1 MAMGIGR
8 MNGMSK
14 QGKEKRLDEIHAE
27 IKQLNPE
34 ILSDLNKMIRL
45 YSQAQLIIGHLDA
58 EALYEAGAAYAERK
72 RVQAEVIKNTVGTV
86 AEKESQAEIE
96 TYELR
101 MREAEA
107 KAISRKWQNLFKSYD
122 NLIIALRRD
131 ERTALE
137 ELQKANDL
145 YER

>member
-1 MAMGIGR
+1 MTE
-8 MNGMSK
+8 K
-14 QGKEKRLDEIHAE
+14 TGKEIRLDQLHAE
-27 IKQLNPE
+27 IKELNPE

-58 EALYEAGAAYAERK
+58 EALYTAGATYADRKKKYAETI
-72 RVQAEVIKNTVGTV
+72 AATSGTV
-86 AEKESQAEIE
+86 AEKESDAELA

-101 MREAEA
+101 IAEA
-107 KAISRKWQNLFKSYD
+107 NAKAESRKWQNLFKSYD

-137 ELQKANDL
+137 ELKKVNDL

>member
-1 MAMGIGR
+1 
-8 MNGMSK
+8 MSK
-14 QGKEKRLDEIHAE
+14 TGKEIRLDEIHAE
-27 IKQLNPE
+27 IKELNPD

-58 EALYEAGAAYAERK
+58 EALYEAGASYAERK
-72 RVQAEVIKNTVGTV
+72 RVQAEIIKNTSGTV
-86 AEKESQAEIE
+86 AEKESEAEIQ
-96 TYELR
+96 TYDLR
-101 MREAEA
+101 IREAET
-107 KAISRKWQNLFKSYD
+107 KATSRKWQNLFKSYD

-137 ELQKANDL
+137 ELKKTNDL

>member
-1 MAMGIGR
+1 
-8 MNGMSK
+8 MSK
-14 QGKEKRLDEIHAE
+14 TGKEIRLDEIHAE
-27 IKQLNPE
+27 IKELNPD

-58 EALYEAGAAYAERK
+58 EALYEAGASYAERK
-72 RVQAEVIKNTVGTV
+72 RVQAEIIKNTSGTV
-86 AEKESQAEIE
+86 AEKESEAEIQ
-96 TYELR
+96 TYDLR
-101 MREAEA
+101 IKEAET
-107 KAISRKWQNLFKSYD
+107 KATSRKWQNLFKSYD

-137 ELQKANDL
+137 ELKKTNDL

>member
-1 MAMGIGR
+1 
-8 MNGMSK
+8 MSK
-14 QGKEKRLDEIHAE
+14 TGKEKRLDEIHAE
-27 IKQLNPE
+27 IKELNPD

-58 EALYEAGAAYAERK
+58 EALYEAGASYAERK
-72 RVQAEVIKNTVGTV
+72 RVQAEIIKNTSGTV
-86 AEKESQAEIE
+86 AEKESEAEIQ
-96 TYELR
+96 TYDLR
-101 MREAEA
+101 IKEAET
-107 KAISRKWQNLFKSYD
+107 KATSRKWQNLFKSYD

-137 ELQKANDL
+137 ELKKTNDL